1 MRSDDVKIK
10 GDGGLSIALSIEKTK
25 VKPLWPGQ
33 YMPDQVV
40 IRFKE
45 SS

>member
-1 MRSDDVKIK
+1 MHAEDITLEKDQPV
-10 GDGGLSIALSIEKTK
+10 AVTFSIEKSA

-33 YMPDQVV
+33 YMPDNLI

-45 SS
+45 NE